1 MLKINNDNETKKKKF
16 NKGNKKE
23 MMIRRISK

>member
-1 MLKINNDNETKKKKF
+1 MLKINNDNETKKKF